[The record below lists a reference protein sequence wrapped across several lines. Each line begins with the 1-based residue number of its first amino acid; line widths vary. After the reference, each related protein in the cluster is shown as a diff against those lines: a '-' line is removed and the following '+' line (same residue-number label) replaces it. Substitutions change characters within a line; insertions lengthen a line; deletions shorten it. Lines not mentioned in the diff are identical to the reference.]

1 METAERTTSQPLD
14 LWNVP
19 KWIPRSRST
28 SLGENFKTTVSI
40 STFDCSAIMIKL
52 IWHLARRVLYFGEFN
67 IESLSTSLMK
77 LYFFL
82 YCISIE
88 FVFFNALNFIYQLSD
103 ATSLQNHLVFLLAVL
118 SFNTLISFIAGSIKM
133 VIETLRFLYL
143 HETIWIFILFK

>member
-1 METAERTTSQPLD
+1 
-14 LWNVP
+14 
-19 KWIPRSRST
+19 
-28 SLGENFKTTVSI
+28 
-40 STFDCSAIMIKL
+40 
-52 IWHLARRVLYFGEFN
+52 
-67 IESLSTSLMK
+67 MK

-143 HETIWIFILFK
+143 HETI